1 MEIDGRPKLCAI
13 LAWLVSSVL
22 FFVLS
27 FGPAIADGQI
37 SIGVIQY
44 NAKGGQPHMSPKGWS
59 SAEIINKQVTLV
71 ADKMRENNPAPVQ
84 FITLV
89 QASDPLIS
97 HELAKLDKNPI
108 SGWNTVR
115 GGCEGGARSNTYY
128 EGTQIAYSPE
138 WKLAPNSVAGM
149 HNPLADSFTS
159 SHCFSSGRP
168 YNIAYFQN
176 KKNNDLKVLVIIIHP
191 PHCSLSSGNS
201 DEMKQ
206 CMANYDEF
214 DNYDD
219 DVRKVTGTA
228 KNDDLSGINTIISGD
243 TNELGNVGVPD
254 GQDCPDFKGD
264 GNVYKYVFPQ
274 FGDLSVSTIKAKKCF
289 KPGET
294 ENGTCCQSS
303 TPRFSNYF
311 DRVVV
316 NRSVADPYEEI
327 IDIGA
332 YPLIPNAE
340 PKNEEHKAIYAVV
353 TFPAPK

>member
-71 ADKMRENNPAPVQ
+71 ADKMRESNPAPVQ

-138 WKLAPNSVAGM
+138 WELAAEQCCGYAQPASRFFYIQSLFFVGSAVQYC
-149 HNPLADSFTS
+149 L
-159 SHCFSSGRP
+159 FS
-168 YNIAYFQN
+168 
-176 KKNNDLKVLVIIIHP
+176 
-191 PHCSLSSGNS
+191 
-201 DEMKQ
+201 KQ
-206 CMANYDEF
+206 
-214 DNYDD
+214 
-219 DVRKVTGTA
+219 
-228 KNDDLSGINTIISGD
+228 
-243 TNELGNVGVPD
+243 
-254 GQDCPDFKGD
+254 
-264 GNVYKYVFPQ
+264 
-274 FGDLSVSTIKAKKCF
+274 
-289 KPGET
+289 
-294 ENGTCCQSS
+294 
-303 TPRFSNYF
+303 
-311 DRVVV
+311 
-316 NRSVADPYEEI
+316 EE
-327 IDIGA
+327 
-332 YPLIPNAE
+332 
-340 PKNEEHKAIYAVV
+340 
-353 TFPAPK
+353 